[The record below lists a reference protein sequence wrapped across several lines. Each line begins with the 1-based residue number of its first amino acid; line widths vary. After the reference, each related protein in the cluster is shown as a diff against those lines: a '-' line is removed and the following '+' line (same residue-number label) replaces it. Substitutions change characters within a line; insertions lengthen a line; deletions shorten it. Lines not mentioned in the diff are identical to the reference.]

1 MPEFWH
7 FKNDEV
13 SVFVSARPRRFFN
26 LVKVLESKSPTITL
40 LTHNQSRRFI
50 TSHQVRFMDRIS
62 RNALENR
69 C

>member
-1 MPEFWH
+1 MHAFCH

-13 SVFVSARPRRFFN
+13 AVLASARPRRFFN

-50 TSHQVRFMDRIS
+50 TSHQVRFIDRIS